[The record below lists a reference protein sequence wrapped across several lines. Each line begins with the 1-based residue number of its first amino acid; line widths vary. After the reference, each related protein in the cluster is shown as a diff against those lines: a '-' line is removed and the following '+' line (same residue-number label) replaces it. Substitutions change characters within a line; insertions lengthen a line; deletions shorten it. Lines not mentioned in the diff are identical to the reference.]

1 MIEGAKSLLT
11 VSCWNSKIEK
21 GRGEGKM
28 HIVDPLNEIPEVG
41 GKSPK
46 RQGGE
51 EKTQKKQQQP
61 KKVDQ
66 AAAQKAR
73 DEKGAAKV
81 EEKKPALEKLG

>member
-1 MIEGAKSLLT
+1 MLI

-41 GKSPK
+41 GKSPSK
-46 RQGGE
+46 KGE
-51 EKTQKKQQQP
+51 EKKQQP

-66 AAAQKAR
+66 AAAQKAK
-73 DEKGAAKV
+73 DEAPAAKV
-81 EEKKPALEKLG
+81 EEKKPAQEKAG